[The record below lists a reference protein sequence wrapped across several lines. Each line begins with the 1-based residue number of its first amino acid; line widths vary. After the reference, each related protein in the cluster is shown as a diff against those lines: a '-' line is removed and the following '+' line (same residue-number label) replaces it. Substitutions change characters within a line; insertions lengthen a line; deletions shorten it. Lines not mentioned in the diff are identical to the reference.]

1 MEPNYLHLFVVDFMN
16 VTGITLRRMTRNDH
30 HKNRNDFSRALLQ
43 GTPGT
48 IT

>member
-1 MEPNYLHLFVVDFMN
+1 MKANNLQLFMVDFMN

-30 HKNRNDFSRALLQ
+30 HKNRNDFSRAFLQ